1 MGSTRWTFL
10 VASEN
15 LSLIKSFNTPVNFIR
30 SLLSRS
36 TCKRRTSGGGS
47 AADLRDSE
55 DAPITRSS
63 GKRSPTDGGATN
75 PHHNVASGNDTDWVT
90 PPGPAQAPH
99 NTRASLKRKDR
110 LETRHHKTR
119 ADEKVL
125 KRQRR
130 LKKKAARS
138 QKARKI
144 NGSAAEEEE
153 EGEKEES
160 PVSDSNVQHSL
171 QAAAVQRKLF
181 LQPSSLMLC

>member
-1 MGSTRWTFL
+1 
-10 VASEN
+10 
-15 LSLIKSFNTPVNFIR
+15 
-30 SLLSRS
+30 
-36 TCKRRTSGGGS
+36 
-47 AADLRDSE
+47 
-55 DAPITRSS
+55 
-63 GKRSPTDGGATN
+63 
-75 PHHNVASGNDTDWVT
+75 
-90 PPGPAQAPH
+90 
-99 NTRASLKRKDR
+99 
-110 LETRHHKTR
+110 
-119 ADEKVL
+119 
-125 KRQRR
+125 